1 MGLYEA
7 KGKEMLNRSYLS
19 IVVTVAVVLAVVLAP
34 SSARAQADDPYTK
47 MLTYDFG
54 QSRAALSAIEA
65 EIRKSSPAEH
75 KAIEA
80 KLIKA
85 IESPK
90 ATFACKQ
97 FICRML
103 RRIGTAASVPA
114 VAKLLT
120 DEKLS
125 HMARFALQGMEAEE
139 AGAALRGALGEA
151 KGKLKVGVIGSIG
164 ARGDAKA
171 VGELAKLV
179 ADKDEGVAGAAM
191 AALGRIG
198 TPEAAKALGDVKVPD
213 KLKGVRDDSYLLCTD
228 KLLAG
233 GKAADAAAI
242 YRKMYVPGSATVIRI
257 AALRGI
263 ARSDQA
269 RAVPTV
275 VAAMKD
281 KDVNLQKA
289 AGKFLAS
296 IKGPEATK
304 AMAGQLPG
312 LSPGTQVVMLAA
324 LAERGDKLALPAVL
338 KSVQSTD
345 AAVRVAAIQAVGK
358 LGGEAEVAPL
368 LEVAVKG
375 GNEGNAATGALTHL
389 RGDKVNQAI
398 IDLMQ
403 KADAAK
409 ARLLIS
415 VLGARRAAQAVP
427 GLILAVE
434 KNPDKGVKAEAA
446 KALSRLAAEKDM
458 PALLK
463 LLVKADPSLHDDLG
477 RAVTAAAR
485 GQKDPDKRVA
495 PVVAA
500 MSGAGADA
508 KVALLGVLARLG
520 GPKALSE
527 VCKAVKDSD
536 AKVVDGAVKAL
547 AGWQDPAAGP
557 ELLKVAREGKT
568 KVHQVLAMQGYIRL
582 AGDLAKA
589 RKTKEAMQMF
599 NSAASVA
606 KRPEEKKLILGG
618 LRGIRTI
625 EALNL
630 AVSFV
635 TDAAVAREAGS
646 TAVELAKHLAR
657 GKPKEVSVAM
667 EKVVASCKDKR
678 IVDQAKRYIK
688 K

>member
-1 MGLYEA
+1 
-7 KGKEMLNRSYLS
+7 MLNRSYLNV
-19 IVVTVAVVLAVVLAP
+19 VVTAVVVLAVVLAP
-34 SSARAQADDPYTK
+34 SPVGAQAADPYTQ

-65 EIRKSSPAEH
+65 EIRKTSPAGH

-85 IESPK
+85 LEAPK
-90 ATFACKQ
+90 ATFACRQ

-103 RRIGTAASVPA
+103 RRVGTAASVPA

-125 HMARFALQGMEAEE
+125 HMARFALQGMEAQE
-139 AGAALRGALGEA
+139 AGAALRGALGKV

-171 VGELAKLV
+171 VGDLTKLV
-179 ADKDEGVAGAAM
+179 TDKDEGVAGAAM

-198 TPEAAKALGDVKVPD
+198 TPEAAKALGGVKAPA
-213 KLKGVRDDSYLLCTD
+213 KLKGIRDDSYLLCAD

-269 RAVPTV
+269 KAVPTV
-275 VAAMKD
+275 IAAMKD
-281 KDVNLQKA
+281 KDANLQKA
-289 AGKFLAS
+289 AGKFLAG

-304 AMAGQLPG
+304 AMAGQLPA

-338 KSVQSTD
+338 NCVKSKE
-345 AAVRVAAIQAVGK
+345 AAVRIAAIRAVGK
-358 LGGEAEVAPL
+358 IGGEAEVAPL
-368 LEVAVKG
+368 LDVAVKG

-389 RGDKVNQAI
+389 RGDKVNQTI
-398 IDLMQ
+398 IDLML
-403 KADAAK
+403 KAEPAK

-415 VLGARRAAQAVP
+415 VLSGRRAAQAVP

-446 KALSRLAAEKDM
+446 KALARLAAEKDM

-463 LLVKADPSLHDDLG
+463 LLVKVDPSLHGDLG

-500 MSGAGADA
+500 MSGASPEA

-520 GPKALSE
+520 GPKAIS
-527 VCKAVKDSD
+527 VVGGAVTDSN
-536 AKVVDGAVKAL
+536 AKVVDAAVKAL
-547 AGWQDPAAGP
+547 AGWPDAAAAPA
-557 ELLKVAREGKT
+557 LLKVAREGKT

-582 AGDLAKA
+582 AGGLVKAK
-589 RKTKEAMQMF
+589 KTTEAMKMF
-599 NSAASVA
+599 ASAASVA
-606 KRPEEKKLILGG
+606 KRPEEKKQILGA
-618 LRGIRTI
+618 LRGIRKI

-646 TAVELAKHLAR
+646 TAVELAKHIK
-657 GKPKEVSVAM
+657 GKPKEVSAAM
-667 EKVVASCKDKR
+667 KKVVASCKDKK

>member
-1 MGLYEA
+1 MF
-7 KGKEMLNRSYLS
+7 NRSYLS
-19 IVVTVAVVLAVVLAP
+19 VVIAAVVVLTVVLAP
-34 SSARAQADDPYTK
+34 SAARAQDADPYTQ

-54 QSRAALSAIEA
+54 QSRAAMSAIEA
-65 EIRKSSPAEH
+65 EIRKSSPAGH

-85 IESPK
+85 LQSPK

-103 RRIGTAASVPA
+103 RRIGSAGSVPA
-114 VAKLLT
+114 LAKLLT

-125 HMARFALQGMEAEE
+125 HMGRFALQGMEADQ
-139 AGAALRGALGEA
+139 AGAALRDALGKV
-151 KGKLKVGVIGSIG
+151 KGKLQAGVIGSIG

-171 VGELAKLV
+171 VAELAKLV
-179 ADKDEGVAGAAM
+179 ADKDAEVAGAAI

-198 TPEAAKALGDVKVPD
+198 NEEATKALAEAKAPD
-213 KLKGVRDDSYLLCTD
+213 KLKTLRDDSYLLCAD
-228 KLLAG
+228 RLLAG
-233 GKAADAAAI
+233 GKAADATAI
-242 YRKMYVPGSATVIRI
+242 YRKMYVPGSAAVIRI

-263 ARSDQA
+263 ARCEQDK
-269 RAVPTV
+269 AVPTML
-275 VAAMKD
+275 AAMKD
-281 KDVNLQKA
+281 KDANLQKA

-304 AMAGQLPG
+304 AMASQLPG

-324 LAERGDKLALPAVL
+324 LAERGDKVALPAALDCV
-338 KSVQSTD
+338 KSTD
-345 AAVRVAAIQAVGK
+345 SAVRVAAIQAVGK
-358 LGGEAEVAPL
+358 IGGEAEVAPL
-368 LEVAVKG
+368 LDVAVKG
-375 GNEGNAATGALTHL
+375 GDDGNAATGALTHL
-389 RGDKVNQAI
+389 RGDKVNQTI
-398 IDLMQ
+398 IDMMQ
-403 KADAAK
+403 KAEPAK

-415 VLGARRAAQAVP
+415 VLSGRRAAQAVP

-434 KNPDKGVKAEAA
+434 KNPDQGVKAEAA
-446 KALSRLAAEKDM
+446 KALARLAAEKDM

-463 LLVKADPSLHDDLG
+463 LLVKVDPSLHGDLG
-477 RAVTAAAR
+477 RAVTAAAK

-500 MSGAGADA
+500 MSGASPDA
-508 KVALLGVLARLG
+508 KAALMGVLARLG
-520 GPKALSE
+520 GTGALS
-527 VCKAVKDSD
+527 VVSGAVSDSN
-536 AKVVDGAVKAL
+536 AKVVDAAVKAL
-547 AGWQDPAAGP
+547 ADWPDAAAAPA
-557 ELLKVAREGKT
+557 LLKVAREGKT

-582 AGDLAKA
+582 AGALAKA
-589 RKTKEAMQMF
+589 GKTNEAMKMF
-599 NSAASVA
+599 GSAASVA

-630 AVSFV
+630 TVSFV

-657 GKPKEVSVAM
+657 GHPKEVSAAM
-667 EKVVASCKDKR
+667 QKVVDSCKDKR
-678 IVDQAKRYIK
+678 IVDQAKSYIK